1 MPRLVLF
8 ILAIAVLCASATP
21 LRAEQTAGADKPHA
35 APSAPRHYIW
45 KEGSWGRLVLEQN
58 KPARWTVIESRDF
71 MQRPAARA
79 VSRKPS
85 HAPSPFTFTP
95 RRAAQASSLS
105 YDMTLPYSKGTQLRA
120 GIEHTRD
127 YNMASA
133 LPFGAQYAQETSLGL
148 RLHNGRFELA
158 NLYLRR
164 ERQDESQDYQ
174 LHVYNVT
181 ASWQLTPSTRLGIGY
196 NRGAIDERL
205 VQDSVPASGGRAY
218 ESMVL
223 GGTTHFSVGGG
234 LDLGYFYQSGPDSR
248 HTRPDGKLFE
258 DNYTGLLLNLQF

>member
-8 ILAIAVLCASATP
+8 ILAIAVLCASGSP
-21 LRAEQTAGADKPHA
+21 LRAEQAAGADEPQA

-79 VSRKPS
+79 ASRKPS

-127 YNMASA
+127 YNMTSA

-205 VQDSVPASGGRAY
+205 AQDSVPANGGRAY